1 MNKVSEAQ
9 KKASRKYE
17 ELNREK
23 TRINN
28 YRRTARLFVK
38 SYATEEDMQ
47 ELIRIY
53 NENKKSWF
61 YSKRNVKKKVTQ
73 ILGYPAMKNKT
84 CSSRFST
91 VRKLSI
97 V

>member
-1 MNKVSEAQ
+1 MSKVSEAQ

-17 ELNREK
+17 ELNREQ

-47 ELIRIY
+47 ELIKIY
-53 NENKKSWF
+53 SENKDN
-61 YSKRNVKKKVTQ
+61 RV
-73 ILGYPAMKNKT
+73 
-84 CSSRFST
+84 
-91 VRKLSI
+91 
-97 V
+97 

>member
-1 MNKVSEAQ
+1 MNRVSEAQ
-9 KKASRKYE
+9 KNASRKYE
-17 ELNREK
+17 ERNREK
-23 TRINN
+23 TRISN

-47 ELIRIY
+47 ELIKIY

-61 YSKRNVKKKVTQ
+61 Y
-73 ILGYPAMKNKT
+73 
-84 CSSRFST
+84 
-91 VRKLSI
+91 KLFI

>member
-1 MNKVSEAQ
+1 MTKVSDAQ
-9 KKASRKYE
+9 KRASRKYE

-47 ELIRIY
+47 ELIKIY

-61 YSKRNVKKKVTQ
+61 
-73 ILGYPAMKNKT
+73 NKL
-84 CSSRFST
+84 F
-91 VRKLSI
+91 I

>member
-1 MNKVSEAQ
+1 MSRVSEAQ

-38 SYATEEDMQ
+38 SYATEEDIQ
-47 ELIRIY
+47 ELIKIY

-61 YSKRNVKKKVTQ
+61 Y
-73 ILGYPAMKNKT
+73 
-84 CSSRFST
+84 
-91 VRKLSI
+91 KLF
-97 V
+97 VV

>member
-17 ELNREK
+17 ERNREK

-38 SYATEEDMQ
+38 SYATEEDM
-47 ELIRIY
+47 EDLMKIY
-53 NENKKSWF
+53 RENKDN
-61 YSKRNVKKKVTQ
+61 RV
-73 ILGYPAMKNKT
+73 
-84 CSSRFST
+84 
-91 VRKLSI
+91 
-97 V
+97 

>member
-1 MNKVSEAQ
+1 MSKVSEAQ

-17 ELNREK
+17 ELNREQ

-38 SYATEEDMQ
+38 SYANEEDMQ
-47 ELIRIY
+47 ELIKIY
-53 NENKKSWF
+53 KENKKSWF
-61 YSKRNVKKKVTQ
+61 Y
-73 ILGYPAMKNKT
+73 
-84 CSSRFST
+84 
-91 VRKLSI
+91 KLFI

>member
-1 MNKVSEAQ
+1 MSRVSEAQ

-17 ELNREK
+17 ELNREQ

-38 SYATEEDMQ
+38 SYANEEDMQ
-47 ELIRIY
+47 ELIKIY

-61 YSKRNVKKKVTQ
+61 Y
-73 ILGYPAMKNKT
+73 
-84 CSSRFST
+84 
-91 VRKLSI
+91 KLFI

>member
-1 MNKVSEAQ
+1 MTKVSEAQ
-9 KKASRKYE
+9 KRASRKYE
-17 ELNREK
+17 ERNREK
-23 TRINN
+23 TRINS

-47 ELIRIY
+47 ELIKIY

-61 YSKRNVKKKVTQ
+61 
-73 ILGYPAMKNKT
+73 NKL
-84 CSSRFST
+84 F
-91 VRKLSI
+91 I

>member
-1 MNKVSEAQ
+1 MTKVSDAQ

-47 ELIRIY
+47 ELIKIY
-53 NENKKSWF
+53 NENKKS
-61 YSKRNVKKKVTQ
+61 
-73 ILGYPAMKNKT
+73 
-84 CSSRFST
+84 
-91 VRKLSI
+91 
-97 V
+97 

>member
-17 ELNREK
+17 ERNREK

-38 SYATEEDMQ
+38 SYATEEDM
-47 ELIRIY
+47 EDLMKIY
-53 NENKKSWF
+53 SENKDN
-61 YSKRNVKKKVTQ
+61 RV
-73 ILGYPAMKNKT
+73 
-84 CSSRFST
+84 
-91 VRKLSI
+91 
-97 V
+97 